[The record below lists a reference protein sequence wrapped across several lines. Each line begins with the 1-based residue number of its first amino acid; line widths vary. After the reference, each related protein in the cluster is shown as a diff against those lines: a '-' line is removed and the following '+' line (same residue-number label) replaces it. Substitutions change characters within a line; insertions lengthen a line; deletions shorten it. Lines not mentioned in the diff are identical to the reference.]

1 MLAQPENPATVH
13 EPNPNW
19 RVKFEQE
26 SGYAFT
32 HEWYKQLTESA
43 RVASTNEVL
52 QSKIDPT
59 KKHTI
64 LEIGVFEGASSCWWS
79 DNLLNHPESV
89 LFSIDPFTGSEEH
102 HANPQEYPTLNRI
115 EQIARAN
122 IAKSKNASKVNVV
135 KGASWDVFHVI
146 KELTDNKIDIL
157 YIDGAHDRFSVTR
170 DVALYWPL
178 VKNDGLVIFDD
189 YPYPDTQIAV
199 NSFLNMSDQCTQAF
213 GLSSQLWVVKKA

>member
-1 MLAQPENPATVH
+1 M
-13 EPNPNW
+13 
-19 RVKFEQE
+19 KFEQE
-26 SGYAFT
+26 AGYDFS

-43 RVASTNEVL
+43 RIAAENEVL
-52 QSKIDPT
+52 KTKIDPS

-79 DNLLNHPESV
+79 DNLLDHPESV

-102 HANPQEYPTLNRI
+102 HANPTEYPTLNRI
-115 EQIARAN
+115 EEIARKN
-122 IAKSKNASKVNVV
+122 IAKSKNSSKVNIV

-146 KELTDNKIDIL
+146 KELTDGKIDIL

-178 VKNDGLVIFDD
+178 VKNGGLVIFDD
-189 YPYPDTQIAV
+189 YPYPDTQVAV
-199 NSFLNMSDQCTQAF
+199 NSFLNMSGQCPQGF
-213 GLSSQLWVVKKA
+213 GLSSQLWAVKTAD